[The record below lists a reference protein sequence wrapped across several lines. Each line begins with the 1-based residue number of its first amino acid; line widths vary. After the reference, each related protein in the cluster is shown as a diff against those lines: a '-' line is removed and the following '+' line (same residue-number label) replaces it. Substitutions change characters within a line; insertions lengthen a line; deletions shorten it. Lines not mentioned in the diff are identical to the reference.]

1 MELCV
6 LSKLPAHLIRIFE
19 IKPCQPWSNLSCRQV
34 RDNLG
39 VLQSRWEALKLPAHP
54 PSPYTSHSQAP
65 TAPHLPNSTA
75 GGGGLHL
82 SRESG
87 SASRPLGVKSVVM
100 YSPNWVKN
108 QNRMSGNSNQ
118 ETFKAEMSGRVVFD
132 VLRQVGML

>member
-1 MELCV
+1 M
-6 LSKLPAHLIRIFE
+6 
-19 IKPCQPWSNLSCRQV
+19 

-54 PSPYTSHSQAP
+54 PSPYASLAHA
-65 TAPHLPNSTA
+65 LPSSSA

-82 SRESG
+82 SREWG

-118 ETFKAEMSGRVVFD
+118 ETFKAEMAGRVVFD
-132 VLRQVGML
+132 VLRQVGVWQFNMQVVTGGTGRVFQTCL